1 MIIALI
7 LTRSAAMTYPA
18 SIFLGILAF
27 LFDELKKR
35 EARGYRSS
43 RGGVYH
49 HFASRRGLE
58 CYRSVPDVAQ
68 GEHLCSPIS

>member
-7 LTRSAAMTYPA
+7 LTRSAAITYPA

-27 LFDELKKR
+27 LIDELKKR
-35 EARGYRSS
+35 EA